1 MFDMFNVLSIFLYVF
16 FSLYFDHI
24 DIYRSEYFAGT
35 DIHYS
40 IDKTKQKKN
49 CRRIVGNQRNI
60 AQPKND
66 KTFEQG

>member
-40 IDKTKQKKN
+40 IDKTKQKKKLSEN
-49 CRRIVGNQRNI
+49 RGK
-60 AQPKND
+60 PK
-66 KTFEQG
+66 KYCTTQK